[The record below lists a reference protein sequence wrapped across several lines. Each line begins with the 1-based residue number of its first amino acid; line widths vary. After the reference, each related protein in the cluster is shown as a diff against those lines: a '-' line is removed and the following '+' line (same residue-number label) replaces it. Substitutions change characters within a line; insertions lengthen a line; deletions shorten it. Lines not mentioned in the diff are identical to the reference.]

1 MQAIRAIY
9 VGVGFKAKQPIPVE
23 GHYEVVITFLE
34 PSEKERS
41 TKHDP
46 KNIFD
51 LSELNLLA
59 DDYDYKKMREAKSF
73 DID

>member
-9 VGVGFKAKQPIPVE
+9 DGEGFKVKQPIPVQ
-23 GHYEVVITFLE
+23 GQYEVVITFLE
-34 PSEKERS
+34 PFKKERLNE
-41 TKHDP
+41 HEP
-46 KNIFD
+46 KNIFN
-51 LSELNLLA
+51 LSGLNLLA

>member
-9 VGVGFKAKQPIPVE
+9 DGVGFRAKQPIPVQE
-23 GHYEVVITFLE
+23 QYEVVITFLE
-34 PSEKERS
+34 PFKKERL
-41 TKHDP
+41 TEHEP

-51 LSELNLLA
+51 LSGLNLLA